1 MASIRLAPILTL
13 IFLLTACVSTQTTE
27 PRSAAD
33 DPRIINQ
40 ISGTDLL
47 ELMLA
52 AGYDVSL
59 DDDGDI
65 RWELHQD
72 LAWILVLSDGQL
84 LQFWSYYGA
93 PGVGLAEVNEWN
105 KRYYYSKTYIDD
117 DNDII
122 IEIDLDLKGGTTAG
136 AILEFIYTADLSFEV
151 WLDDLIGLNRMQ
163 AQFSGGQLT
172 VSHHAQ

>member
-1 MASIRLAPILTL
+1 MASIRLALILTL
-13 IFLLTACVSTQTTE
+13 TFMLTACVSTPTTE
-27 PRSAAD
+27 PLPAAED
-33 DPRIINQ
+33 SRIINQ
-40 ISGTDLL
+40 ISGSDLL

-52 AGYDVSL
+52 AGYDVTL
-59 DDDGDI
+59 DEDGDI

-72 LAWILVLSDGQL
+72 LAWILILNEGQI

-93 PGVGLAEVNEWN
+93 PGIGLAEVNEWN

-136 AILEFIYTADLSFEV
+136 AILEFIYTADLSFGV
-151 WLDDLIGLNRMQ
+151 WLDELIGLSRMQ
-163 AQFSGGQLT
+163 AYHSEGQLT
-172 VSHHAQ
+172 ASHHAQ

>member
-1 MASIRLAPILTL
+1 MATTRLALTL
-13 IFLLTACVSTQTTE
+13 ALSILLSACVSTQTTE
-27 PRSAAD
+27 PVTAAN
-33 DPRIINQ
+33 DPRIITR
-40 ISGTDLL
+40 IDGTDLL

-52 AGYDVSL
+52 AGYNATL

-72 LAWILVLSDGQL
+72 LAWVLILNDSQL
-84 LQFWSYYGA
+84 LQFWSYYHA
-93 PGVGLAEVNEWN
+93 PAVGLAEVNEWN

-117 DNDII
+117 DNDLV

-151 WLDDLIGLNRMQ
+151 WLSDLVGLNRIQ
-163 AQFSGGQLT
+163 AQGNNEQLT
-172 VSHHAQ
+172 VSQHAQ